1 MYNNGYEG
9 DRYTVGT
16 LVCDVDSSGS
26 WGKGDAGCTV
36 SQSEGRDKW
45 GEGGRQRAKGRADV
59 QEKWKEAEQE
69 GYVMKRMVCVCKTV
83 SAPLRAAL

>member
-9 DRYTVGT
+9 DHYTVGT

-36 SQSEGRDKW
+36 SQSERRDK
-45 GEGGRQRAKGRADV
+45 KGRGR
-59 QEKWKEAEQE
+59 EQE
-69 GYVMKRMVCVCKTV
+69 SKRE
-83 SAPLRAAL
+83 S

>member
-9 DRYTVGT
+9 DHYTVGT

-36 SQSEGRDKW
+36 SQSEGRDQEGRGREQQRERK
-45 GEGGRQRAKGRADV
+45 GELTYRRKGR
-59 QEKWKEAEQE
+59 
-69 GYVMKRMVCVCKTV
+69 R
-83 SAPLRAAL
+83 